1 MVSGENSVS
10 SLVLRVGAGRRNS
23 HSEHEALRE
32 MKNELMAQWD
42 GIRSGGASPS
52 GPRIMVS
59 RPAPGFRVLSPGLG
73 TQTLQV
79 MVDWLPTHLLLQHD
93 VWLCSSRNIDD
104 GTG

>member
-1 MVSGENSVS
+1 M
-10 SLVLRVGAGRRNS
+10 LWVGAGRRNS

-32 MKNELMAQWD
+32 MKNELMAQWY

-59 RPAPGFRVLSPGLG
+59 RPAPGVRVLSPCLG
-73 TQTLQV
+73 TQTLRV
-79 MVDWLPTHLLLQHD
+79 RVDGLPAHLLFQHD
-93 VWLCSSRNIDD
+93 VWLCSSRNMDG

>member
-1 MVSGENSVS
+1 VQPPCHTCNQLAAARSA
-10 SLVLRVGAGRRNS
+10 VLGRHIVRCAAGVGAGRRNS

-59 RPAPGFRVLSPGLG
+59 RPACGL
-73 TQTLQV
+73 
-79 MVDWLPTHLLLQHD
+79 M
-93 VWLCSSRNIDD
+93 I
-104 GTG
+104 

>member
-1 MVSGENSVS
+1 MLGDDKGISDELCCG
-10 SLVLRVGAGRRNS
+10 VGAGRRNS

-59 RPAPGFRVLSPGLG
+59 HPTSGFESVASP
-73 TQTLQV
+73 
-79 MVDWLPTHLLLQHD
+79 
-93 VWLCSSRNIDD
+93 
-104 GTG
+104 